1 MFLLIG
7 VIEALGA
14 LPSGLGILGA
24 EWVRWLALGGIFL
37 ILAGRAH
44 LSSGSAGAK
53 GDQTGAEAGRRHVE
67 GGCRVAPGTDEAQR
81 QRELTKQ
88 ALAQS
93 AGKLEQRVRAELDWK
108 ARLRRD
114 GPRYAAIAGGAIVLI
129 GTIVIVRSRL
139 RAATRARR
147 RWLRRRS
154 TTSPPSSQKI
164 RKEIKKGGD
173 KTPIW
178 QKVVLRG
185 VSAAGA
191 AGGADV
197 AKRVVDRQEAMAGA
211 EPRS

>member
-1 MFLLIG
+1 M
-7 VIEALGA
+7 
-14 LPSGLGILGA
+14 
-24 EWVRWLALGGIFL
+24 
-37 ILAGRAH
+37 
-44 LSSGSAGAK
+44 
-53 GDQTGAEAGRRHVE
+53 
-67 GGCRVAPGTDEAQR
+67 APGTDEAQR

-88 ALAQS
+88 ALAES

-114 GPRYAAIAGGAIVLI
+114 GPRYAAIAGGAVLLI
-129 GTIVIVRSRL
+129 GTIVLVRSRL
-139 RAATRARR
+139 RRDKEEEAIAPTTLEDLAAE
-147 RWLRRRS
+147 LE
-154 TTSPPSSQKI
+154 KI

-191 AGGADV
+191 AGGAEV
-197 AKRVVDRQEAMAGA
+197 AKRITARQEAMAGA

>member
-1 MFLLIG
+1 
-7 VIEALGA
+7 
-14 LPSGLGILGA
+14 
-24 EWVRWLALGGIFL
+24 
-37 ILAGRAH
+37 
-44 LSSGSAGAK
+44 
-53 GDQTGAEAGRRHVE
+53 
-67 GGCRVAPGTDEAQR
+67 VAPGTDEAQR

-88 ALAQS
+88 ALAES

-114 GPRYAAIAGGAIVLI
+114 GPRYAAIAGGAVLLI
-129 GTIVIVRSRL
+129 GTIVLVRSRL
-139 RAATRARR
+139 RRGKEEEAVAPTTLEDLAAE
-147 RWLRRRS
+147 LE
-154 TTSPPSSQKI
+154 KI

-191 AGGADV
+191 AGGAEV
-197 AKRVVDRQEAMAGA
+197 AKRMTARQEAMGGA

>member
-1 MFLLIG
+1 
-7 VIEALGA
+7 
-14 LPSGLGILGA
+14 
-24 EWVRWLALGGIFL
+24 
-37 ILAGRAH
+37 
-44 LSSGSAGAK
+44 
-53 GDQTGAEAGRRHVE
+53 
-67 GGCRVAPGTDEAQR
+67 VAPGTDEAQR

-88 ALAQS
+88 ALEQS

-129 GTIVIVRSRL
+129 GTLVIVRSRL
-139 RAATRARR
+139 RRNKGEEEVAPTTLEDLAAE
-147 RWLRRRS
+147 LE
-154 TTSPPSSQKI
+154 KI

-185 VSAAGA
+185 VTAAGA
-191 AGGADV
+191 AGGAEV
-197 AKRVVDRQEAMAGA
+197 AKRITARQEATAGA